1 MVWVILFT
9 VFCLG
14 GLVGNLLTWAVKS
27 GEEKRQYNRGYDDGY
42 SDAMRK
48 IRAREREE
56 NDRII

>member
-9 VFCLG
+9 VFCIG
-14 GLVGNLLTWAVKS
+14 GLVGNILTWAIKS
-27 GEEKRQYNRGYDDGY
+27 GEERKQYRRGYEDGY
-42 SDAMRK
+42 DDAMRK